1 MKKIVTTAILCAGLV
16 GFTGCDSF
24 LDEEPKSEITLATY
38 YQTEDDIVGNVN
50 YLYRNGAP
58 DMMGSMNGAY
68 RGSSASV
75 MNMVTGYFTNEYE
88 GQEVDCQYARNLTR
102 QNWTASCCTY
112 LTNSA
117 WQNCY
122 KVINIANAV
131 LKYIDRVE
139 MGNKEQYRAEARFFR
154 ALNYFYL
161 IKMLG
166 DVPMMTEPTED
177 GDAITYPTRTPQ
189 AEIYNT
195 IIIPDLQFAVENLP
209 AATFA
214 GNGHRVTR
222 YAADMV

>member
-102 QNWTASCCTY
+102 QNWTASRSPT
-112 LTNSA
+112 TMRHGRMMIFPSRPGPSMTSSE
-117 WQNCY
+117 
-122 KVINIANAV
+122 AV
-131 LKYIDRVE
+131 C
-139 MGNKEQYRAEARFFR
+139 FS
-154 ALNYFYL
+154 
-161 IKMLG
+161 
-166 DVPMMTEPTED
+166 VPGKTGLSDST
-177 GDAITYPTRTPQ
+177 TP
-189 AEIYNT
+189 
-195 IIIPDLQFAVENLP
+195 
-209 AATFA
+209 
-214 GNGHRVTR
+214 
-222 YAADMV
+222 